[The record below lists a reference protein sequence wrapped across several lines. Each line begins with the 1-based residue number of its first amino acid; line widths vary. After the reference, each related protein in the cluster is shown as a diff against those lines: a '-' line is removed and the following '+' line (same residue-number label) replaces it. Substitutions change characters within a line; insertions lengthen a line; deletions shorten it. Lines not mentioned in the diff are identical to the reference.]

1 MIGPLSNSDV
11 YKKEKIIHKNLI
23 KYNQSQ
29 EKLSQYKIKNLIFH
43 KKSHY
48 TSIFIEYLIYDDN
61 QEFLF
66 EFYPFNYCI
75 PNLVSYIKIQ
85 HHKFFMPMVINEWGR
100 NLIKINISMK
110 KIFLFQMKN
119 SSNKN
124 DNTGYILK
132 KKYSNILPSDL
143 SDYSLNE
150 KEDMIDSF
158 KTYRKFMNN
167 NCTQLLN
174 TNINNKRNMNNIKV
188 NLNEKDNHNNDKTE
202 DNNKN
207 LSLKGK
213 EISESESTIDNVNA
227 NNDISISLDLKINQI
242 YDDKLL
248 KQNMEFVKGKNG
260 KNDLELLKMIKCLKP
275 ISTAYLY
282 QNNKNSKNKIKSNNI
297 YLDYVHNKKY
307 ISTKSSSKNKSE
319 KKKNINMNK
328 EHLKALININ
338 NMNKCPLYSNISSSR
353 NKIRNILINGR
364 NNINEKNIINKKKV
378 SSNSNNKVN
387 SNSKNHLN
395 KFGGIKIN
403 NTTNNYNIINDYN
416 NLNNKTTSP
425 KLNNSNKNR
434 SENQK
439 PELKI
444 HRNKNYENAFIISTN
459 NPTFKSNA
467 LKNNEQTNGQDKD
480 KNKKCNQKEI
490 KSASIINDES
500 KLGKIKNKKN
510 CEDNS
515 IQTITVPQ
523 KFISNSRDKK
533 CETIRNNNINNVNIV
548 DGGEIK
554 VLKKN
559 NNKLL
564 DISDTRKIKLFTT
577 SKDENNNINK
587 VTGRKKCIK
596 KEKSLDCKL
605 FNNNINNIN
614 KPNKKNITSAKRKI
628 SDGKNNFH

>member
-1 MIGPLSNSDV
+1 
-11 YKKEKIIHKNLI
+11 
-23 KYNQSQ
+23 
-29 EKLSQYKIKNLIFH
+29 
-43 KKSHY
+43 
-48 TSIFIEYLIYDDN
+48 
-61 QEFLF
+61 
-66 EFYPFNYCI
+66 
-75 PNLVSYIKIQ
+75 
-85 HHKFFMPMVINEWGR
+85 
-100 NLIKINISMK
+100 
-110 KIFLFQMKN
+110 
-119 SSNKN
+119 
-124 DNTGYILK
+124 
-132 KKYSNILPSDL
+132 
-143 SDYSLNE
+143 
-150 KEDMIDSF
+150 
-158 KTYRKFMNN
+158 
-167 NCTQLLN
+167 
-174 TNINNKRNMNNIKV
+174 
-188 NLNEKDNHNNDKTE
+188 
-202 DNNKN
+202 
-207 LSLKGK
+207 
-213 EISESESTIDNVNA
+213 
-227 NNDISISLDLKINQI
+227 
-242 YDDKLL
+242 
-248 KQNMEFVKGKNG
+248 
-260 KNDLELLKMIKCLKP
+260 
-275 ISTAYLY
+275 
-282 QNNKNSKNKIKSNNI
+282 
-297 YLDYVHNKKY
+297 
-307 ISTKSSSKNKSE
+307 
-319 KKKNINMNK
+319 MNK

-480 KNKKCNQKEI
+480 KSKKYNQKEI
-490 KSASIINDES
+490 KSTNIINDES

-577 SKDENNNINK
+577 SKDENNNNINK
-587 VTGRKKCIK
+587 VTGRKKSFK
-596 KEKSLDCKL
+596 TEKSLDCKL

>member
-1 MIGPLSNSDV
+1 MSGPLSNSDV

-66 EFYPFNYCI
+66 ELYPLNYCI
-75 PNLVSYIKIQ
+75 PNMVSYIKIQ
-85 HHKFFMPMVINEWGR
+85 HHKLFMPMVINEWGR

-110 KIFLFQMKN
+110 KIFLYQMKN

-132 KKYSNILPSDL
+132 KKYSNILPSEL
-143 SDYSLNE
+143 SDFSLNE

-158 KTYRKFMNN
+158 KTYRNFMNN

-174 TNINNKRNMNNIKV
+174 THINNKRNMNNIKV

-207 LSLKGK
+207 LPVKGI

-248 KQNMEFVKGKNG
+248 KENMEFVKGKNG
-260 KNDLELLKMIKCLKP
+260 KNDLELLKMVKCLKP
-275 ISTAYLY
+275 ISTANLY
-282 QNNKNSKNKIKSNNI
+282 QSNKNIKNKIKSNNI

-319 KKKNINMNK
+319 KKRNINMNK
-328 EHLKALININ
+328 EHLKALIN
-338 NMNKCPLYSNISSSR
+338 MNKFPLYSNLSSSR
-353 NKIRNILINGR
+353 NKIRNILINGK
-364 NNINEKNIINKKKV
+364 NNNTNEKNLIKKNKV

-403 NTTNNYNIINDYN
+403 NITNNYNIINDYN
-416 NLNNKTTSP
+416 NFNNKTKSP
-425 KLNNSNKNR
+425 KSNNSNKNR
-434 SENQK
+434 SENHK

-444 HRNKNYENAFIISTN
+444 NRNKNCENAFIISMN
-459 NPTFKSNA
+459 NLILKSNA
-467 LKNNEQTNGQDKD
+467 HKNNEQTNGQDKN

-490 KSASIINDES
+490 KPTSIINDES
-500 KLGKIKNKKN
+500 KLGKIKDKKN
-510 CEDNS
+510 TEDNS

-533 CETIRNNNINNVNIV
+533 YETIRNNNINNVNIV
-548 DGGEIK
+548 DGGDIK

-564 DISDTRKIKLFTT
+564 DISDTKKIKLFTT

-587 VTGRKKCIK
+587 DTSRKKGIK

-605 FNNNINNIN
+605 SYNNINNII
-614 KPNKKNITSAKRKI
+614 KPNKKNITSAKRKV